1 MNSLFSVFDPVLF
14 IISPLLEVLKIIVS
28 FLLPQVFIFIVKTI
42 FASGAFREIEKQAAI
57 KEVERLL
64 SQGKVS
70 EAKKLTKKLLSEGK
84 ILKAKEI
91 G

>member
-1 MNSLFSVFDPVLF
+1 MIL
-14 IISPLLEVLKIIVS
+14 
-28 FLLPQVFIFIVKTI
+28 QAFIFVVKTI

-84 ILKAKEI
+84 I
-91 G
+91 